1 MDAEFDRQVPE
12 RDGRTKRWEPKT
24 QAAITTSFSA
34 EQVMLANIRKIHD
47 STIDRYRRLG
57 LNNSTIA
64 WLLFAEG
71 LFVVLVGKTIVDLI
85 N

>member
-1 MDAEFDRQVPE
+1 MLARIRQV
-12 RDGRTKRWEPKT
+12 
-24 QAAITTSFSA
+24 
-34 EQVMLANIRKIHD
+34 HD

-71 LFVVLVGKTIVDLI
+71 VFVILVGKTIVDLVL
-85 N
+85 

>member
-1 MDAEFDRQVPE
+1 MLARIRQV
-12 RDGRTKRWEPKT
+12 
-24 QAAITTSFSA
+24 
-34 EQVMLANIRKIHD
+34 HD

-71 LFVVLVGKTIVDLI
+71 VFVLLVGKTILDLVF
-85 N
+85 

>member
-1 MDAEFDRQVPE
+1 
-12 RDGRTKRWEPKT
+12 
-24 QAAITTSFSA
+24 
-34 EQVMLANIRKIHD
+34 MLARVRQLHD

-71 LFVVLVGKTIVDLI
+71 VFVLLVGKTIVDFVF
-85 N
+85 

>member
-1 MDAEFDRQVPE
+1 
-12 RDGRTKRWEPKT
+12 
-24 QAAITTSFSA
+24 
-34 EQVMLANIRKIHD
+34 MLATIRRVHD
-47 STIDRYRRLG
+47 STIDRYRKSG

-71 LFVVLVGKTIVDLI
+71 IFVVLVGKTIADLI

>member
-1 MDAEFDRQVPE
+1 MLARIRQV
-12 RDGRTKRWEPKT
+12 
-24 QAAITTSFSA
+24 
-34 EQVMLANIRKIHD
+34 HD

-71 LFVVLVGKTIVDLI
+71 VFVLLVGKTIMDFI
-85 N
+85 F

>member
-1 MDAEFDRQVPE
+1 MLARIRQV
-12 RDGRTKRWEPKT
+12 
-24 QAAITTSFSA
+24 
-34 EQVMLANIRKIHD
+34 HD

-71 LFVVLVGKTIVDLI
+71 VFVFLVGKIIVGLVF
-85 N
+85 

>member
-1 MDAEFDRQVPE
+1 MLARIRQV
-12 RDGRTKRWEPKT
+12 
-24 QAAITTSFSA
+24 
-34 EQVMLANIRKIHD
+34 HD

-71 LFVVLVGKTIVDLI
+71 VFVFLQGKALVDLVF
-85 N
+85 

>member
-1 MDAEFDRQVPE
+1 MLARIRQV
-12 RDGRTKRWEPKT
+12 
-24 QAAITTSFSA
+24 
-34 EQVMLANIRKIHD
+34 HD

-71 LFVVLVGKTIVDLI
+71 LFVLLVGKTIVEFI
-85 N
+85 H

>member
-1 MDAEFDRQVPE
+1 MLARIRQV
-12 RDGRTKRWEPKT
+12 
-24 QAAITTSFSA
+24 
-34 EQVMLANIRKIHD
+34 HD

-71 LFVVLVGKTIVDLI
+71 LFVLLVGNALVDLVF
-85 N
+85 